1 MIRRPPRST
10 RTDTLFPYTTLFRSK
25 IGGDRE
31 TAAARI
37 GRQAGL
43 TTEEVLRSPYAF
55 IGSPQ
60 EVADHVR
67 RVRDE
72 MGISSFT
79 VSGHLARNH
88 APVVDELA
96 GRLRLRPARPFT
108 RAFSYQGAINASSS
122 LTPPTPS
129 SDHTV

>member
-1 MIRRPPRST
+1 MQ
-10 RTDTLFPYTTLFRSK
+10 K

-43 TTEEVLRSPYAF
+43 TTEEVLRSPYAL

-72 MGISSFT
+72 MGISSFRSEEHT
-79 VSGHLARNH
+79 S
-88 APVVDELA
+88 ELQSLMRISYA
-96 GRLRLRPARPFT
+96 VFCLTKKNNTTQTQTYTPTKT
-108 RAFSYQGAINASSS
+108 RKDHEIN
-122 LTPPTPS
+122 
-129 SDHTV
+129 